1 MATLMMVSRSWMI
14 PIVCLLAGPPLN
26 ICPSGRSKIFF
37 SFYLTRSWVADMYCT
52 GSLDFNNVSLDF
64 NEPAGIAVQN
74 FAPWAGGFNNFHP
87 PLPSFSDDL
96 AGFHDFMDGV
106 APMSEPQQDPL
117 FDPHASDHIFNSF
130 LSRFP
135 PINDGV

>member
-1 MATLMMVSRSWMI
+1 
-14 PIVCLLAGPPLN
+14 
-26 ICPSGRSKIFF
+26 
-37 SFYLTRSWVADMYCT
+37 MYYT
-52 GSLDFNNVSLDF
+52 SSLDFNDVSLDF

-74 FAPWAGGFNNFHP
+74 FAPWAGGFNNFHSP
-87 PLPSFSDDL
+87 PPRASFSDDL

-117 FDPHASDHIFNSF
+117 FDHHACDPIFNSF